1 MAGMA
6 VLAAHGLVKRYGR
19 ALAVDHVDLHAE
31 RGEIVGFLGPNGAGK
46 TTTLRMLAG
55 LIRPDDGAAEI
66 LGERV
71 PGPTL
76 RRVGTMIEEP
86 SFYPY
91 LSGRANLH
99 YAATLHGGVPPAR
112 IDEVLAFV
120 DMTRAAEKRVRAYS
134 QGMRQRLG
142 LARALLHRPD
152 VLLLDEPSNGLDPV
166 GIAEIRENLRTVAQ
180 GGVTIL
186 VSSHILAEIEKLV
199 DRVVAIQDGAV
210 RFDGPLDDLL
220 HRVQR
225 RTVTLRLSATDPG
238 ALRRALDDDAVR
250 GTAHLPAPTTPDA
263 AATHAAHA
271 GSVPSSVT
279 DAAPPGAAD
288 AAVRVDVAQAD
299 VPDLLRRLLGAG
311 VELTEART
319 EGEDLEGAYLRLLDR
334 TDPGPDDAPD
344 DPPGEREAAA

>member
-1 MAGMA
+1 MPGMA

-55 LIRPDDGAAEI
+55 LIRPDDGTAEI

-91 LSGRANLH
+91 LSGRANLQ
-99 YAATLHGGVPPAR
+99 YAATLHGGVPAAR

-120 DMTRAAEKRVRAYS
+120 DMTAAASKRVRAYS

-166 GIAEIRENLRTVAQ
+166 GIAEIRENLRTVAR

-225 RTVTLRLSATDPG
+225 RTVTLRLSATDAG
-238 ALRRALDDDAVR
+238 ALRRALADDAVR
-250 GTAHLPAPTTPDA
+250 GDAHLGAAPGPDA
-263 AATHAAHA
+263 AD
-271 GSVPSSVT
+271 VP
-279 DAAPPGAAD
+279 APGGPD

-311 VELTEART
+311 VEVTEART

-334 TDPGPDDAPD
+334 TERGATGDPDDAPD
-344 DPPGEREAAA
+344 DREAAA

>member
-1 MAGMA
+1 MRGMT
-6 VLAAHGLVKRYGR
+6 VLAAHALVKRYGR

-55 LIRPDDGAAEI
+55 LVRPDDGRAEI
-66 LGERV
+66 LGARV
-71 PGPTL
+71 PGTTL

-99 YAATLHGGVPPAR
+99 YAATLHGGIPAGR
-112 IDEVLAFV
+112 IDEILAFV
-120 DMTRAAEKRVRAYS
+120 RMTHAADKRVRAYS

-152 VLLLDEPSNGLDPV
+152 VLLLDEPTNGLDPV
-166 GIAEIRENLRTVAQ
+166 GIAEIRENLRTVAR

-225 RTVTLRLSATDPG
+225 RTVTLRLSATDPS
-238 ALRRALDDDAVR
+238 ALRAALADDAVR
-250 GTAHLPAPTTPDA
+250 GDA
-263 AATHAAHA
+263 QRAAGAD
-271 GSVPSSVT
+271 G
-279 DAAPPGAAD
+279 PGAD
-288 AAVRVDVAQAD
+288 AADGDEAVRVRVAHEG

-311 VELTEART
+311 VDVTEART
-319 EGEDLEGAYLRLLDR
+319 EGEDLEGAYLRLLEGDGPPA
-334 TDPGPDDAPD
+334 DAGAGPDAKTESDA
-344 DPPGEREAAA
+344 GRAA